1 MHPIQVFTEIGK
13 LKKVMLHRPGE
24 ELENIK
30 PEWLERLL
38 FDDIPWLE
46 YAQKEHDEFAQV
58 FRDNGVEVVYL
69 EDLVAETLDQDPK
82 IKEQFINQFLDEAYV
97 TSETLREVVTDYLY
111 SFKDTKKMVEKTMG
125 GIRKRKF

>member
-1 MHPIQVFTEIGK
+1 MKPIHVNTEIGK
-13 LKKVMLHRPGE
+13 LKKVMLHRPGK

-58 FRDNGVEVVYL
+58 FRNNGVEVVYL
-69 EDLVAETLDQDPK
+69 EDLIAETLDQDK
-82 IKEQFINQFLDEAYV
+82 SLKTKFIEQFLDEAHV
-97 TSETLREVVTDYLY
+97 TSESLRDVLINYLY
-111 SFKDTKKMVEKTMG
+111 SFKNTKTMIEKTMG
-125 GIRKRKF
+125 GIRK